1 MTRRSRTLLVAAILL
16 LALALGLRWLS
27 RPQQVAG
34 ILLNRTGAALGL
46 VITAEGTTQY
56 TLRGTPMLVLRGV
69 SARQPDSQVPLLRAR
84 RIYVSL
90 PWSTLRAMGDDLTVR
105 RVELDAP
112 RIDLVALQRWLDS
125 RPPSEARLPTI
136 TDGVRVRDGELVAD
150 GWRVAGIGLDVP
162 RLRADELVRGHLR
175 GRYLAAPL
183 TVPFDL
189 AIAIT
194 RPQILVR
201 AGGGGFGAN
210 GRVTL
215 QHADGWRMPATIALS
230 GPLLRGDN
238 GWRLQPAHL
247 GADTAYIA
255 DKTRVPFV
263 LGVHGPMSLRGG
275 LQLSAAGLF
284 VRGRGDADT
293 DLVPTVRARGSL
305 ALDRQLTLDL
315 QGEIARWPQ
324 AWPALPPPIGQ
335 SDSPLPFHLQ
345 YRGNTALEAP
355 LALQLHRDDTR
366 FDGRLRL
373 PQMLAW
379 IEHASTDSPLPP
391 LAGTLSTP
399 RVEVSGAV
407 LEGVEVEF
415 VDDEV
420 ATP

>member
-16 LALALGLRWLS
+16 LALTLGLRWLS

-34 ILLNRTGAALGL
+34 ILLNRAGAALGL
-46 VITAEGTTQY
+46 VITAQGTTQY
-56 TLRGTPMLVLRGV
+56 TLRGTPMLVLREV
-69 SARQPDSQVPLLRAR
+69 TARQPDSRTPLLRAR
-84 RIYVSL
+84 RVYVSL
-90 PWSTLRAMGDDLTVR
+90 PWSTLRAMGDDLTVH
-105 RVELDAP
+105 RVELDSP

-150 GWRVAGIGLDVP
+150 GWRVAGIDLDVP
-162 RLRADELVRGHLR
+162 RLRADEPVRGHLR

-201 AGGGGFGAN
+201 SGGGGFGAN

-230 GPLLRGDN
+230 GPLQRGDD

-247 GADTAYIA
+247 GADTAYIT

-263 LGVHGPMSLRGG
+263 LGVHGPMSLREG
-275 LQLSAAGLF
+275 LQLSSAGLF
-284 VRGRGDADT
+284 VQGRGDADT

-305 ALDRQLTLDL
+305 ALDRELTLDL
-315 QGEIARWPQ
+315 QGAIAQWPTS
-324 AWPALPPPIGQ
+324 WPALPPPIGQ
-335 SDSPLPFHLQ
+335 SDSPLPFRVQ

-355 LALQLHRDDTR
+355 LALQLRRDDTR

-373 PQMLAW
+373 PRMLGW
-379 IEHASTDSPLPP
+379 IDRATTDSPLPP

-415 VDDEV
+415 VDDEI